1 MANPVGHVTQV
12 IGAVVDVHFETQ
24 LPPILNALETE
35 NQGNRLVLEVAQHLG
50 ESTVR
55 TIAMDTSDGLVR
67 GQEITDT
74 GEPIAV
80 PVGDGT
86 LGRIIN
92 VIGDPVDEAGP
103 VQYQERRAIHQPTPS
118 YTDQSTESAMLVTGI
133 KVVDLL
139 APYAKGGKI
148 GLFGGAGVGKTVI
161 IMELIN
167 NVAKA
172 HGGYSVFAGVG
183 ERTREGNDLYH
194 EMIESGVNKD
204 PKKGSTAG
212 SKCALVYGEM
222 KEPPGARARVGLS
235 GLTVAEYFRDQGQDV
250 LFFVDNIFRFT
261 QAGSEVSALLG
272 RIPSAVG
279 YQPTLA
285 TDMGALQER
294 ITTTTKGSVTSVQ
307 AIYVPAD
314 DLTDPAPATSF
325 AHLDATTVLNRA
337 ISEKGI
343 YPAVDPLD
351 STSRMLSPRVIGED
365 HYNTARMVQQVLQKY
380 KSLQDIIAILGM
392 DELSEEDKIAV
403 ARARK
408 IERFL
413 SQPFHVAE
421 VFTGS
426 PGKFVDLADTI
437 KGFRGLCEGKYD
449 HLPEAAFYMV
459 GNIEEAVEKGKK
471 LAAEAA

>member
-1 MANPVGHVTQV
+1 MTTNATGKITQV
-12 IGAVVDVHFETQ
+12 IGAVVDVQFEGE
-24 LPPILNALETE
+24 LPAILNALHTQ
-35 NQGNRLVLEVAQHLG
+35 NGDTRLVLEVAQHLG
-50 ESTVR
+50 ENMVR
-55 TIAMDTSDGLVR
+55 TIAMDSTEGLVR
-67 GQEITDT
+67 GSDVTDT
-74 GEPIAV
+74 GEAITV
-80 PVGDGT
+80 PVGPET
-86 LGRIIN
+86 LGRLIN
-92 VIGDPVDEAGP
+92 VIGETIDEGKP
-103 VQYQERRAIHQPTPS
+103 IKSKMSWPIHRPAPE
-118 YTDQSTESAMLVTGI
+118 YVDQSTEAEILVTGI

-167 NVAKA
+167 NIAKA

-194 EMIESGVNKD
+194 EMVESGVIKEN
-204 PKKGSTAG
+204 GEEG
-212 SKCALVYGEM
+212 SKAALVYGQM
-222 KEPPGARARVGLS
+222 NEPPGARSRVALT
-235 GLTVAEYFRDQGQDV
+235 GLTLAEYFRDEEGQDV

-285 TDMGALQER
+285 TDMGNLQER
-294 ITTTTKGSVTSVQ
+294 ITSTNKGSITSVQ

-325 AHLDATTVLNRA
+325 SHLDATTVLSRQIA
-337 ISEKGI
+337 ELGI

-351 STSRMLSPRVIGED
+351 STSRMLDPRIIGDE
-365 HYNTARMVQQVLQKY
+365 HYEVARQVQEVLQTY

-392 DELSEEDKIAV
+392 DELSEEDRLTV

-408 IERFL
+408 IQRFM
-413 SQPFHVAE
+413 SQPFFVAE
-421 VFTGS
+421 IFTGT
-426 PGKFVDLADTI
+426 PGVLVPLEETI
-437 KGFRGLCEGKYD
+437 RGFKEIVEGKHD
-449 HLPEAAFYMV
+449 DLPEAAFYMV
-459 GNIEEAVEKGKK
+459 GTIDEAIEKGKE

>member
-1 MANPVGHVTQV
+1 MANPVGHITQV
-12 IGAVVDVHFETQ
+12 IGAVVDVQFEGH
-24 LPPILNALETE
+24 LPAILNALETK
-35 NQGNRLVLEVAQHLG
+35 NQGHRLVLEVAQHLG

-55 TIAMDTSDGLVR
+55 TIAMDTSEGLVR
-67 GQEITDT
+67 GQEVSDT
-74 GEPIAV
+74 GQPIAV

-103 VQYQERRAIHQPTPS
+103 VPFKERRPVPQPAPA
-118 YTDQSTESAMLVTGI
+118 YTDRSTESQILEPGI

-204 PKKGSTAG
+204 PKKNNGSAEG
-212 SKCALVYGEM
+212 SKCALVSGQM
-222 KEPPGARARVGLS
+222 NEPPGARARVGLS

-294 ITTTTKGSVTSVQ
+294 ITTTTKGSITSVQ

-325 AHLDATTVLNRA
+325 AHLDATTVLARSIA
-337 ISEKGI
+337 EKGI

-351 STSRMLSPRVIGED
+351 STSRMLSPRVVGEE
-365 HYNTARMVQQVLQKY
+365 HY
-380 KSLQDIIAILGM
+380 G
-392 DELSEEDKIAV
+392 V
-403 ARARK
+403 A
-408 IERFL
+408 
-413 SQPFHVAE
+413 
-421 VFTGS
+421 
-426 PGKFVDLADTI
+426 
-437 KGFRGLCEGKYD
+437 
-449 HLPEAAFYMV
+449 
-459 GNIEEAVEKGKK
+459 
-471 LAAEAA
+471 